1 MQKEYTQTKE
11 QVLEGLRTDRQG
23 LSAQEAEKRLREHGE
38 NRLKEAEKLT
48 LFQRFVQQLKD
59 PMLLILLAAAA
70 VSAVT
75 NILSHE
81 SFTEVIIILLV
92 VLLNAILGV
101 VQESKAEAAIEALQ
115 TMTAATCKV
124 LRDGQQVTMESRLLV
139 PGDVVLLEA
148 GDAVPADGRILE
160 SASMKIEE
168 AALTGESVP
177 VKCRWATG
185 RTWPTWARR
194 WYTAGAAWWSPPR
207 AWTRRWARSP
217 VCWPRRSR
225 RRRPCSAS

>member
-168 AALTGESVP
+168 AALTGGGIWPGPHGGHRHGHGHGDGQDRRCAGPDGTGGDAPAAQADP
-177 VKCRWATG
+177 VG
-185 RTWPTWARR
+185 QH
-194 WYTAGAAWWSPPR
+194 
-207 AWTRRWARSP
+207 P
-217 VCWPRRSR
+217 V
-225 RRRPCSAS
+225 